1 MDEEKK
7 KELHP
12 VVELFLNRIAS
23 HPEELA
29 EGRWGNVEEDIMR
42 WGSEEEREAVRKTV
56 SDFYLGEAHQEF
68 MRALLADKEPKPET
82 TSGGWSNAYNSVL
95 GGLGIGTATTPIN
108 IFASNKS
115 STTFNTP
122 LKVQGDIEY
131 TGRLRRVKE

>member
-1 MDEEKK
+1 MSEEKK
-7 KELHP
+7 KEFHP

-29 EGRWGNVEEDIMR
+29 EGRWGGIEEDIMR
-42 WGSEEEREAVRKTV
+42 WGSEEEREAVRKAV

-68 MRALLADKEPKPET
+68 MRALLAYEEDTAEKARLS
-82 TSGGWSNAYNSVL
+82 TSGSL
-95 GGLGIGTATTPIN
+95 GLGIGTATTPIN
-108 IFASNKS
+108 IIASKP

-131 TGRLRRVKE
+131 TGRLRRVKK